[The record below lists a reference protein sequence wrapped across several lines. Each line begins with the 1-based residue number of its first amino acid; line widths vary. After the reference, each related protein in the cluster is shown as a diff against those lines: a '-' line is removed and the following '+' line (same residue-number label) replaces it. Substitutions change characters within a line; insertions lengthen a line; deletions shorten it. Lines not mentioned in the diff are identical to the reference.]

1 MVRISRRQ
9 HCRISINCSLYA
21 FVCAMVVV
29 PGLAADSLF
38 NGTTFDGWEGDI
50 NDVWRIENKEIVGG
64 SLSKKQE
71 RNNFLCTTNRFTNF
85 DLKLRIKLSGTK
97 GFINSGIQFRS
108 ERVRGSHEVA
118 GYQADFGAGH
128 DGALYDESRRK
139 KFLARPPES
148 FLEGGSQEDEWH
160 DYRIRARGNHIELW
174 VDGIQTVDYTEVESG
189 LPSDGIIGLQIHGNG
204 VAEVRFKDLVIEEL
218 P

>member
-1 MVRISRRQ
+1 
-9 HCRISINCSLYA
+9 
-21 FVCAMVVV
+21 MVVV

-148 FLEGGSQEDEWH
+148 FLEETLKKMSGTITGFEPEEITLNCGSMAFRPLTIPRLNQAC
-160 DYRIRARGNHIELW
+160 RVTELL
-174 VDGIQTVDYTEVESG
+174 VCKFMGTVWQKCDSKTWLLKSCPRVLLTPLSFY
-189 LPSDGIIGLQIHGNG
+189 LLW
-204 VAEVRFKDLVIEEL
+204 
-218 P
+218 

>member
-1 MVRISRRQ
+1 MSMLSYKQ
-9 HCRISINCSLYA
+9 HHW
-21 FVCAMVVV
+21 FVSTHVFCALLSTVVVV
-29 PGLAADSLF
+29 PGRAADILF
-38 NGTTFDGWEGDI
+38 DGVTFDGWEGDI
-50 NDVWRIENKEIVGG
+50 KSVWRVENHEIVGG
-64 SLSKKQE
+64 SLVKKQE
-71 RNNFLCTTNRFTNF
+71 KNNFLCTIKRYANF
-85 DLKLRIKLSGTK
+85 DLRLKIKLTGTN

-108 ERVRGSHEVA
+108 ERVPGSHEVA

-139 KFLARPPES
+139 KFLARPDDS
-148 FLEGGSQEDEWH
+148 LLNRNSQVGEWH

-174 VDGIQTVDYTEVESG
+174 VDGIQTVDYTETEQG
-189 LPSDGIIGLQIHGNG
+189 LLGNGVIGLQVHGNG

>member
-1 MVRISRRQ
+1 
-9 HCRISINCSLYA
+9 
-21 FVCAMVVV
+21 MVVV

-108 ERVRGSHEVA
+108 
-118 GYQADFGAGH
+118 
-128 DGALYDESRRK
+128 
-139 KFLARPPES
+139 
-148 FLEGGSQEDEWH
+148 
-160 DYRIRARGNHIELW
+160 
-174 VDGIQTVDYTEVESG
+174 
-189 LPSDGIIGLQIHGNG
+189 
-204 VAEVRFKDLVIEEL
+204 
-218 P
+218 

>member
-9 HCRISINCSLYA
+9 HCRLSITRSLYA
-21 FVCAMVVV
+21 FVCAVVVV

-38 NGTTFDGWEGDI
+38 NGTAFDGWEGDI

-71 RNNFLCTTNRFTNF
+71 RNNFLCTTNRYTNF
-85 DLKLRIKLSGTK
+85 DLRLRIKLSGTK

-108 ERVRGSHEVA
+108 ERVRDSHEVA

-139 KFLARPPES
+139 KFLARPPDHFLRETLKKMSGMITGFES
-148 FLEGGSQEDEWH
+148 EEITLNCGSMAF
-160 DYRIRARGNHIELW
+160 RPSTIPRLNRACRVTELL
-174 VDGIQTVDYTEVESG
+174 VCKSMGTVWQKYDSKTS
-189 LPSDGIIGLQIHGNG
+189 
-204 VAEVRFKDLVIEEL
+204 
-218 P
+218 

>member
-1 MVRISRRQ
+1 MVRSSHRHR
-9 HCRISINCSLYA
+9 CRFRITRPLYA
-21 FVCAMVVV
+21 FVCAVVVV

-38 NGTTFDGWEGDI
+38 NGGNFDGWEGDI

-71 RNNFLCTTNRFTNF
+71 ENNFLCTINRYANF
-85 DLKLRIKLSGTK
+85 DLSLRIKLSGTK
-97 GFINSGIQFRS
+97 GFINSGVQFRS
-108 ERVRGSHEVA
+108 ERIRGSHEVA

-139 KFLARPPES
+139 KFLARPPKS
-148 FLEGGSQEDEWH
+148 FLERNSRRDEWH

-174 VDGIQTVDYTEVESG
+174 VDGIQTVDYIEVESG

-204 VAEVRFKDLVIEEL
+204 VAEVRFKDLMIEEL

>member
-1 MVRISRRQ
+1 MVRNSNRHR
-9 HCRISINCSLYA
+9 CRFRITRSLYA
-21 FVCAMVVV
+21 FVCAVVVV

-38 NGTTFDGWEGDI
+38 NGGNFDGWEGDI

-71 RNNFLCTTNRFTNF
+71 KNNFLCTINRYANF
-85 DLKLRIKLSGTK
+85 DLSLRIKLSGTK
-97 GFINSGIQFRS
+97 GFINSGVQFRS
-108 ERVRGSHEVA
+108 ERIRGSHEVA

-139 KFLARPPES
+139 KFLARPPKS
-148 FLEGGSQEDEWH
+148 FLERNSRRDEWH

-174 VDGIQTVDYTEVESG
+174 VDGIQTVDYIEVESG

-204 VAEVRFKDLVIEEL
+204 VAEVRFKDLMIEEL

>member
-71 RNNFLCTTNRFTNF
+71 
-85 DLKLRIKLSGTK
+85 
-97 GFINSGIQFRS
+97 
-108 ERVRGSHEVA
+108 
-118 GYQADFGAGH
+118 
-128 DGALYDESRRK
+128 
-139 KFLARPPES
+139 
-148 FLEGGSQEDEWH
+148 
-160 DYRIRARGNHIELW
+160 
-174 VDGIQTVDYTEVESG
+174 
-189 LPSDGIIGLQIHGNG
+189 
-204 VAEVRFKDLVIEEL
+204 
-218 P
+218 